1 MSEQIDLTTDESF
14 GSCVRP
20 QSLSSAQ
27 YIYTL
32 RRRIFLEP
40 EKRLMLAILED
51 AVQCFQNNGFAQS
64 VRGRR
69 IFQEAKKW
77 IVDAD
82 RDWVF
87 SFENVCEALGLNPA
101 YVRAGLRRMVIPPLG
116 TEGRL
121 LNESTWKKRE
131 TNESSALKGRRF
143 RGKVVGVGPEGR
155 S

>member
-1 MSEQIDLTTDESF
+1 MSEQIDLTTDERF
-14 GSCVRP
+14 GPCVRP
-20 QSLSSAQ
+20 QSLSCAQ
-27 YIYTL
+27 YFDAL

-69 IFQEAKKW
+69 IFQEARKW

-82 RDWVF
+82 RDWIF

-116 TEGRL
+116 TEVRL

-131 TNESSALKGRRF
+131 TSESSALKGRLF
-143 RGKVVGVGPEGR
+143 
-155 S
+155 